1 MPADPLTHPRAIRA
15 WCLYDWANS
24 AFATTV
30 MVALFP
36 PFFRGLATSAGLG
49 AAQATA
55 YWGYATALALLLGAL
70 IGPVLGAIAD
80 RTGSVKRQLGLF
92 TALGVLLT
100 AALTLIGGG
109 AWRLAAGLFVLA
121 NVAYAGAIV
130 FYESLLPRITTPG
143 ELDRVSSQGYAW
155 GYVGGGLLLLVNA
168 IWIMRPHA
176 FGLSGADA
184 AVRISFLSVAVWW
197 AVFSIPLFRR
207 VPEPT
212 APNAPADAAH
222 AAAGATASA
231 GPLTLARDGFARV
244 FRTLREVRRHRQLF
258 LFLAAFWLY
267 NDGIGT
273 VIKMAT
279 AYGDEI
285 GIALRDMVAALL
297 LTQLVAVP
305 CTLLFGRIAGRIGA
319 KRTILITLA
328 VYGVICIGGYFVRA
342 AWHFYALAIAVG
354 MVQGGAQ
361 ALSRSLFASMV
372 PRERSAEFFGFF
384 STSGKLAGIVG
395 PLIFGVVGQ
404 AMGHSRLG
412 VLSLIVLFVA
422 GAALLWRVDVETGM
436 RAAGNS
442 PDAAG
447 MLE

>member
-1 MPADPLTHPRAIRA
+1 MSADTLTHRRAIRA

-36 PFFRGLATSAGLG
+36 PFFRSLATSAGLTP
-49 AAQATA
+49 ARATA
-55 YWGYATALALLLGAL
+55 YWGYTTALALLLGAL

-80 RTGSVKRQLGLF
+80 RTGSIKRQLGLF
-92 TALGVLLT
+92 TALGALAT
-100 AALTLIGGG
+100 ASFTLIGGG
-109 AWRLAAGLFVLA
+109 SWRLAAGLFVVA

-130 FYESLLPRITTPG
+130 FYESLLPRIAAPV
-143 ELDRVSSQGYAW
+143 EIDRVSSQGYAL
-155 GYVGGGLLLLVNA
+155 GYVGGGLLLLLNA
-168 IWIMRPHA
+168 VWIVRPHA

-184 AVRISFLSVAVWW
+184 AVRLSFLSVAVWW

-207 VPEPT
+207 VAEPRALAA
-212 APNAPADAAH
+212 APSDAAPP
-222 AAAGATASA
+222 
-231 GPLTLARDGFARV
+231 GPLALARDGFTRV

-258 LFLAAFWLY
+258 LFLLAFWLY

-273 VIKMAT
+273 IIKMAT

-285 GIALRDMVAALL
+285 GIALRDMVGALL
-297 LTQLVAVP
+297 LTQFVGIP
-305 CTLLFGRIAGRIGA
+305 CTLLFGRIAARIGA

-328 VYGVICIGGYFVRA
+328 VYGGICIGGYFVRE

-354 MVQGGAQ
+354 VVQGGAQ

-384 STSGKLAGIVG
+384 STSGKLAGIAG
-395 PLIFGVVGQ
+395 PLLFGVIAQAVGQ
-404 AMGHSRLG
+404 SRAG
-412 VLSLIVLFVA
+412 VFSLLVFFLV
-422 GAALLWRVDVETGM
+422 GAAILWRVDVEEGV
-436 RAAGNS
+436 RAAGNA
-442 PDAAG
+442 PDAPG
-447 MLE
+447 MVE